1 MADVPPEVVTVTST
15 EPAAGGRGRRDGRAG
30 VDGDVGGGEEPKS
43 TVALDPKLVP
53 VIVTTVPP
61 STGPEAGLRAATVGI
76 PMAAAGGTPTARG
89 KSIPAT
95 TKAANTTRRASS
107 AIGILGPD
115 SQKVGF

>member
-1 MADVPPEVVTVTST
+1 MADVPPAVVTVTPID
-15 EPAAGGRGRRDGRAG
+15 PAVPGGAVAVMDVPELTVASLAGL
-30 VDGDVGGGEEPKS
+30 EPKS

-61 STGPEAGLRAATVGI
+61 STGPKAGFRAATVGI

-95 TKAANTTRRASS
+95 TKAADTAAR
-107 AIGILGPD
+107 
-115 SQKVGF
+115 